1 MYDIGIDP
9 HIMPTEY
16 FSVDGSDVVEH
27 IFVRLSQRKVTI
39 LDREGFE
46 ETVKYNW
53 DEEGSEGFQETIA
66 MFQATVPKDII
77 TYVP

>member
-46 ETVKYNW
+46 ETVKYL
-53 DEEGSEGFQETIA
+53 SLIH
-66 MFQATVPKDII
+66 I
-77 TYVP
+77 